1 MMTCIWPITNWA
13 WVGWRHANHT
23 KCGYMSDEINDKND
37 DGTNVADAVSPSGEI
52 EVLDIK
58 RADSSSGRNG
68 GKGGRNGGRREYKP
82 FPGWLYGVLFVVFD
96 MAAVAALQW
105 GVSQS
110 GTRVQLSSPVVGW
123 GFVSKMWTKGNF
135 VFVLNLLLIGA
146 LYLALLMLFNRF
158 WIATPVLLAVAIIVG
173 VIEHFKVSIR
183 YEAILP
189 SDLGFLGSNT
199 GNLMSFTPPGAHWII
214 LGALAVF
221 LVFVALFVVL
231 NHVDG
236 RHGRMIRFDNKGLA
250 AGIRLMVFLLPSLF
264 FGLYCDQVSTVG
276 SWANG
281 FSKALGDTPSMWDS
295 VYDAQRNGPLV
306 SFTRQLNPT
315 IMDEPSDYS
324 EATMKEVVKRY
335 EAAAEKINAS
345 RTKNMTDSTVVYV
358 LSESFSDPARV
369 PGVKLNKDAIPEV
382 RAIKSGT
389 TSGLM
394 LSSGYGGGTANLEY
408 MGLSGLSMANFDSSL
423 TSPYQQLVPGQHWT
437 PTINQMWGAPKNSI
451 AFHPYEPSMYSRATY
466 YKNMYLRDSN
476 YKKFG
481 FAHFYTL
488 QGDDIIKHRDK
499 IDRSP
504 YVSDKATYQSALED
518 ISSTDSNQFIQIIT
532 MQNHMP
538 YNDWYADNEF
548 KATAADGADSL
559 GSDEVTA
566 IDTYAKGASI
576 TDTETKNFLDELNK
590 LDKPVTVVFYGDHL
604 PGIYETASQDTN
616 NSLALHLTD
625 YFIWSNKAS
634 GSQGKKVDNSVYSSP
649 NYFVA
654 QTAEHMNAKVSPYL
668 AFLTLMHKKVSAMEP
683 PVVNKI
689 QGWDRIPEGQD
700 IYLDAAGNP
709 MAEDEFDE
717 QTKQLM
723 TDYKLI
729 QYDITAGKNYLKDT
743 DFMDLP

>member
-1 MMTCIWPITNWA
+1 
-13 WVGWRHANHT
+13 
-23 KCGYMSDEINDKND
+23 MSDEINDKND
-37 DGTNVADAVSPSGEI
+37 DGTNVANAVSPSGEI

-123 GFVSKMWTKGNF
+123 GFVSKMWAKGNF

-451 AFHPYEPSMYSRATY
+451 AFHPYEPSMYSRAT
-466 YKNMYLRDSN
+466 N

-488 QGDDIIKHRDK
+488 QGDDIIKHRGK

-576 TDTETKNFLDELNK
+576 TDTETKNFLD
-590 LDKPVTVVFYGDHL
+590 DKPVTVVFYGDHL

-654 QTAEHMNAKVSPYL
+654 QAAEHMNAKVSPYL

-709 MAEDEFDE
+709 MAEGEFDE

>member
-1 MMTCIWPITNWA
+1 
-13 WVGWRHANHT
+13 
-23 KCGYMSDEINDKND
+23 
-37 DGTNVADAVSPSGEI
+37 
-52 EVLDIK
+52 
-58 RADSSSGRNG
+58 
-68 GKGGRNGGRREYKP
+68 
-82 FPGWLYGVLFVVFD
+82 
-96 MAAVAALQW
+96 
-105 GVSQS
+105 
-110 GTRVQLSSPVVGW
+110 
-123 GFVSKMWTKGNF
+123 
-135 VFVLNLLLIGA
+135 
-146 LYLALLMLFNRF
+146 
-158 WIATPVLLAVAIIVG
+158 
-173 VIEHFKVSIR
+173 
-183 YEAILP
+183 
-189 SDLGFLGSNT
+189 
-199 GNLMSFTPPGAHWII
+199 
-214 LGALAVF
+214 
-221 LVFVALFVVL
+221 
-231 NHVDG
+231 
-236 RHGRMIRFDNKGLA
+236 
-250 AGIRLMVFLLPSLF
+250 
-264 FGLYCDQVSTVG
+264 
-276 SWANG
+276 
-281 FSKALGDTPSMWDS
+281 
-295 VYDAQRNGPLV
+295 
-306 SFTRQLNPT
+306 
-315 IMDEPSDYS
+315 
-324 EATMKEVVKRY
+324 
-335 EAAAEKINAS
+335 
-345 RTKNMTDSTVVYV
+345 
-358 LSESFSDPARV
+358 
-369 PGVKLNKDAIPEV
+369 
-382 RAIKSGT
+382 
-389 TSGLM
+389 
-394 LSSGYGGGTANLEY
+394 
-408 MGLSGLSMANFDSSL
+408 
-423 TSPYQQLVPGQHWT
+423 
-437 PTINQMWGAPKNSI
+437 
-451 AFHPYEPSMYSRATY
+451 MYSRAT
-466 YKNMYLRDSN
+466 N

-488 QGDDIIKHRDK
+488 QGDDIIKHRGK

-634 GSQGKKVDNSVYSSP
+634 GSQGKKVDNSAYSSP

-654 QTAEHMNAKVSPYL
+654 QAAEHMNAKVSPYL

-709 MAEDEFDE
+709 MAEGEFDE

>member
-1 MMTCIWPITNWA
+1 
-13 WVGWRHANHT
+13 
-23 KCGYMSDEINDKND
+23 MSDEINDKND

-451 AFHPYEPSMYSRATY
+451 AFHPYEPSMYSRAT
-466 YKNMYLRDSN
+466 N

-481 FAHFYTL
+481 FYTL

>member
-37 DGTNVADAVSPSGEI
+37 DGTNVANAVSPSGEI

-214 LGALAVF
+214 LAVF

-451 AFHPYEPSMYSRATY
+451 AFHPYEPSMYSRAT
-466 YKNMYLRDSN
+466 N